1 MKLVCEAFM
10 DFRGE
15 SSMLLNQRFEQIL
28 LITGWNVKDHGS
40 NMIDLGDNLNE
51 NVLVV
56 VSHLNRIKNPR
67 NIYWKLI

>member
-1 MKLVCEAFM
+1 MQLVGEAFM
-10 DFRGE
+10 NFSCE

-56 VSHLNRIKNPR
+56 VSHLNRIK
-67 NIYWKLI
+67 KSA